1 MSNLSKLGTDALD
14 PRSRLI
20 MLYAMCGFA
29 NFASLGIMIGGL
41 GTMAPERR
49 EEINALGLKSI
60 VSGTLTTCLM
70 GAIVGVDV
78 SCVRRSGATQQR
90 RTRNLEIRMVDAHAR
105 PE

>member
-1 MSNLSKLGTDALD
+1 LLLDKPIAYVDFSRLDTNALD
-14 PRSRLI
+14 PRARLI

-29 NFASLGIMIGGL
+29 NFGSLGIMIAGL

-70 GAIVGVDV
+70 GAIVGVL
-78 SCVRRSGATQQR
+78 T
-90 RTRNLEIRMVDAHAR
+90 
-105 PE
+105 